1 MATTLTACGGGGSGG
16 AVGTVT
22 NFVTEDLSN
31 LAGSESIINSY
42 SSLLSGFNSTISSG
56 NFTNLSAIITGPNE
70 QDISKANNLLTMLN
84 QAETLWSQTLT
95 LIESQDAD
103 TKLEIYNS
111 DDYKNAHAALL
122 YLKNHVKPVIQK
134 VSQGKKLSLTEY
146 NKVASDKKAQEIIKE
161 EKDNTVETYVVDK
174 KSKIN
179 EEKQKK
185 VVKKEEKKEEVKEEK
200 KEEVKE
206 EKKEEE
212 KKVVKKEEVKEEVK
226 EEKKVVKEDPWK
238 GIEDKKQYIGTTTPN
253 FNSDKTTYE
262 TNEYFYKDN
271 NGSKQGWNELNQ
283 IKASSA
289 YSKGWTG

>member
-1 MATTLTACGGGGSGG
+1 MISKKLRKAFLATTAALTLTACGGGGGSG

-22 NFVTEDLSN
+22 DFVTEDLSS

-56 NFTNLSAIITGPNE
+56 NFANLSAIITGPNE

-103 TKLEIYNS
+103 TKLGIYNS

-146 NKVASDKKAQEIIKE
+146 NKVASTKKAEELIKE
-161 EKDNTVETYVVDK
+161 EPCVYVDDLDLSDYWDK
-174 KSKIN
+174 ESLKLI
-179 EEKQKK
+179 EEMYD
-185 VVKKEEKKEEVKEEK
+185 VGV
-200 KEEVKE
+200 
-206 EKKEEE
+206 
-212 KKVVKKEEVKEEVK
+212 
-226 EEKKVVKEDPWK
+226 
-238 GIEDKKQYIGTTTPN
+238 T
-253 FNSDKTTYE
+253 
-262 TNEYFYKDN
+262 
-271 NGSKQGWNELNQ
+271 
-283 IKASSA
+283 
-289 YSKGWTG
+289 

>member
-1 MATTLTACGGGGSGG
+1 MISKKLRKAFLATTAALTLTACGGGGGSS

-22 NFVTEDLSN
+22 DFVTEDLSS

-56 NFTNLSAIITGPNE
+56 NFANLSAIITGPNE

-161 EKDNTVETYVVDK
+161 EKDSTVETYVVDK

-179 EEKQKK
+179 AEKEKK
-185 VVKKEEKKEEVKEEK
+185 VVKKEEKKEEKKSSPRPQKPQVVAVPSRRSQVDPRIIEKGLEYLSRMEEG
-200 KEEVKE
+200 
-206 EKKEEE
+206 EKRDYLLKRMESLQA
-212 KKVVKKEEVKEEVK
+212 
-226 EEKKVVKEDPWK
+226 
-238 GIEDKKQYIGTTTPN
+238 GQR
-253 FNSDKTTYE
+253 
-262 TNEYFYKDN
+262 
-271 NGSKQGWNELNQ
+271 Q
-283 IKASSA
+283 IKSNIDQNERRRQYDEYHSRQ
-289 YSKGWTG
+289 K